1 MLRQDSLSVA
11 TSHKSGFVESM
22 ERSTERTKKC
32 GSRAGFAQ
40 NQGYVDARGKF
51 WETPELIQMLL
62 PYLDPGSTKCQCK
75 YRRLQLYYV
84 RKRWL
89 NLLDPT
95 VAVVII
101 RKEDRWFNRK
111 IPLQIDQT
119 QRAPSGLRVAIGHHT
134 TH

>member
-1 MLRQDSLSVA
+1 MLRQDSFSVA
-11 TSHKSGFVESM
+11 TSHKSGFTDSM
-22 ERSTERTKKC
+22 ERSTERTKKY
-32 GSRAGFAQ
+32 GRFAP

-51 WETPELIQMLL
+51 WETPQLIQMLL

-84 RKRWL
+84 GKRWL

-111 IPLQIDQT
+111 IPRQIDQT
-119 QRAPSGLRVAIGHHT
+119 QRAPSGLRVAIGHHNT
-134 TH
+134 LNR